1 MKTDELREAY
11 LDFFVSKGCVRRP
24 SDVLVPGDPTVL
36 FTPAGMNQF
45 KREFMGL
52 GDPNFKRATTCQKC
66 IRTGDIENVGKTP
79 RHMTFFEMLGNFSFG
94 DYFKPEAILWAWEF
108 LTKTLNISPS
118 RLTFSVYEADD
129 EAYDIWHKEVGVP
142 ADRITRMGEDDNFW
156 PAGAPTHG
164 PNGVCGPCSEIF
176 FHGDG
181 VEEVEIWNLVFTQ
194 FNRLGPGQLE
204 PLPKKNIDTGMGLE
218 RTAAALQGV
227 GSNFEIDIFQP
238 IVAAAAEAL
247 GVDYAKVRDNLDG
260 VRIRRA
266 SDHARALTFCIHE
279 NVRPGPEKQGYV
291 VRRLL
296 RRAVLDA
303 YQIGQREPFLY
314 NLVPVVAKV
323 MKQPYPE
330 IGGAFPPP
338 PQVVGVPGTVPVTS
352 YGYGSSVPRI
362 QNVIREEEE
371 RFLRNLEN
379 GMRMISDTFR
389 RTKAAGSDT
398 IDGREAFR
406 LHDTYGIPIE
416 ITESLAT
423 DQNLR
428 VDMAGFREAQEEAR
442 KIARGTAE
450 AADVF
455 ATGPLDTLK
464 QAYHQGSE
472 FLGYETTE
480 AAGTVI
486 GILEQGQLAES
497 AGVSTPYG
505 PPVAFILDRTPFY
518 AEAGGQIGD
527 TGWVRG
533 EGFEFAVEDTRRD
546 HNFILHLGRVTEGMV
561 SLGARATATVDA
573 QRRQAIRRA
582 HSATHLLHHALHRH
596 LGAHA
601 QQAGSKVEP
610 DRLRFDFSNPDAVG
624 KDRLD
629 QIERTVN
636 TLVMT
641 GEKVSW
647 SHMPIAEARSL
658 GAMAL
663 FGEKYPDIVRVVR
676 MGDFSM
682 ELCGGTHLDNVGQVG
697 LFKIIGE
704 ESVAAGTRRITA
716 LTGAAALDLV
726 RQEEEV
732 LSQVSSAL
740 RVPQAQLAERVA
752 GLVEE
757 NRTLKKQASGR
768 RTESAGKVSVDDLV
782 AGARSVGGATVVVC
796 ALANQTPDEMRV
808 LIDGLRRK
816 VEKGL
821 AVLLISPVDGKVQ
834 LVSGLSPDLI
844 ERGLH
849 AGNWLKQV
857 APVVGGGGGGRPD
870 LAQAGGKLPEKIPE
884 ALEQAV
890 GAIEAMLKP

>member
-11 LDFFVSKGCVRRP
+11 LDYFVSKGCVRRP
-24 SDVLVPGDPTVL
+24 SDVLVPNDPTVL

-52 GDPNFKRATTCQKC
+52 GDPSFKRATTCQKC

-94 DYFKPEAILWAWEF
+94 DYFKREAIQWAWEF
-108 LTKTLNISPS
+108 MTRVLKVPRE
-118 RLTFSVYEADD
+118 RLTFTVYQDDD
-129 EAYDIWHKEVGVP
+129 EAYDIWHNEVGVP

-176 FHGDG
+176 YHGDE
-181 VEEVEIWNLVFTQ
+181 VEEVEVWNLVFTQ
-194 FNRLGPGQLE
+194 FNRLGPGQLA

-227 GSNFEIDIFQP
+227 RSNFEIDIFQP
-238 IVAAAAEAL
+238 IIAATADAL
-247 GVDYAKVRDNLDG
+247 GANYAKVQDTLDG

-266 SDHARALTFCIHE
+266 SDHIRALTFCIHE

-303 YQIGQREPFLY
+303 YQMGQREPFLH
-314 NLVPVVAKV
+314 LLPPVAAEA
-323 MKQPYPE
+323 MRGGYPE
-330 IGGAFPPP
+330 LRD
-338 PQVVGVPGTVPVTS
+338 
-352 YGYGSSVPRI
+352 SVHRI
-362 QNVIREEEE
+362 QNVLREEEE
-371 RFLRNLEN
+371 RFFRNLEN

-398 IDGREAFR
+398 IDGREAFK

-428 VDMAGFREAQEEAR
+428 VDMTRFREAQEEAR
-442 KIARGTAE
+442 KIARGTSE

-455 ATGPLDTLK
+455 ATGPLDALK

-472 FLGYETTE
+472 FLGYATTE
-480 AAGTVI
+480 AVGTVI

-497 AGVSTPYG
+497 ASVSTKG
-505 PPVAFILDRTPFY
+505 APPIALILDRTPFY

-527 TGWVRG
+527 TGTIRG
-533 EGFEFAVEDTRRD
+533 DGFELAVEDTRRD
-546 HNFILHLGRVTEGMV
+546 HVFILHVGRVTQGMV
-561 SLGARATATVDA
+561 SLGARATATVDGE
-573 QRRQAIRRA
+573 RRQAIRRA
-582 HSATHLLHHALHRH
+582 HSATHLLHHALHQH
-596 LGAHA
+596 LGKHA

-624 KDRLD
+624 QERLNA
-629 QIERTVN
+629 IERTVN

-641 GEKVSW
+641 GARVSW
-647 SHMPIAEARSL
+647 SQMPIAEAKTL

-676 MGDFSM
+676 MGDFSK

-716 LTGAAALDLV
+716 LTGAAAQDLV
-726 RQEEEV
+726 RREEEV
-732 LSQVSSAL
+732 LAQVAAAL
-740 RVPQAQLAERVA
+740 RVPQTQVAERVA
-752 GLVEE
+752 VLVEE
-757 NRTLKKQASGR
+757 IKTLKKQASQR
-768 RTESAGKVSVDDLV
+768 RTESGGKVSVDDLV
-782 AGARSVGGATVVVC
+782 AGARSIGDATVVVQ
-796 ALANQTPDEMRV
+796 AVENQTPDEMRV
-808 LIDGLRRK
+808 LIDGLRRR
-816 VEKGL
+816 VDKGL
-821 AVLLISPVDGKVQ
+821 AVLLMTAADGKVQ
-834 LVSGLSPDLI
+834 LVAGLSADLI

-870 LAQAGGKLPEKIPE
+870 LAQAGGKNPEKIPE
-884 ALEQAV
+884 ALERAAE
-890 GAIEAMLKP
+890 AIDAMLQA

>member
-11 LDFFVSKGCVRRP
+11 LEYFASQGCVRRP
-24 SDVLVPGDPTVL
+24 SDVLVPNDPTVL

-52 GDPNFKRATTCQKC
+52 GDPGFKRATTCQKC

-94 DYFKPEAILWAWEF
+94 DYFKREAIHWAWEF
-108 LTKTLNISPS
+108 LTVVLKIPRD
-118 RLTFSVYEADD
+118 RLTFTVYLDDD
-129 EAYDIWHKEVGVP
+129 EAFDIWHKGVGIP

-176 FHGDG
+176 YHGDG

-194 FNRLGPGQLE
+194 FNRTGPGQLE
-204 PLPKKNIDTGMGLE
+204 PLPNRNIDTGMGLE
-218 RTAAALQGV
+218 RMAAAMQGV
-227 GSNFEIDIFQP
+227 PSNFEIDIFRP
-238 IVAAAAEAL
+238 IVAAAADAL
-247 GVDYAKVRDNLDG
+247 GMDYAKVQDTLDG

-266 SDHARALTFCIHE
+266 ADHARALTFCIHE

-303 YQIGQREPFLY
+303 YQMGQREPFLY
-314 NLVPVVAKV
+314 RLAPVIAEA
-323 MKQPYPE
+323 MKGGYPE
-330 IGGAFPPP
+330 IGGYEVVP
-338 PQVVGVPGTVPVTS
+338 PQPPVVVGGPQQSRS
-352 YGYGSSVPRI
+352 YGGSVPRI
-362 QNVIREEEE
+362 QNIIREEEE

-379 GMRMISDTFR
+379 GMRMINDTFR

-398 IDGREAFR
+398 IDGREAFK

-428 VDMAGFREAQEEAR
+428 VDMVRFKEAQDEAR

-464 QAYHQGSE
+464 EAYHHGSE

-480 AAGTVI
+480 ATGTVI

-497 AGVSTPYG
+497 ATVSSG
-505 PPVAFILDRTPFY
+505 PAPPIALILDRTPFY
-518 AEAGGQIGD
+518 AESGGQIGD
-527 TGWVRG
+527 VGTIRG
-533 EGFEFAVEDTRRD
+533 PDFVFAVEDTRKD
-546 HNFILHLGRVTEGMV
+546 HVFTLHMGRVIEGTV
-561 SLGARATATVDA
+561 ALNAHVTATVDA
-573 QRRQAIRRA
+573 PRRQAIRRA

-596 LGAHA
+596 LGKHA

-624 KDRLD
+624 KERLD
-629 QIERTVN
+629 QIEKTVN
-636 TLVMT
+636 ILVMT
-641 GEKVSW
+641 GSPVTW
-647 SHMPIAEARSL
+647 SHMPIAEARQT

-676 MGDFSM
+676 MGDFSR

-716 LTGAAALDLV
+716 LTGQAALDLV
-726 RQEEEV
+726 RQEEDL
-732 LSQVSSAL
+732 LSQVAAAL
-740 RVPQAQLAERVA
+740 RVPASQLGDRVA
-752 GLVEE
+752 ALLEE
-757 NRTLKKQASGR
+757 IKTLKKQA
-768 RTESAGKVSVDDLV
+768 V
-782 AGARSVGGATVVVC
+782 AAADRAWG
-796 ALANQTPDEMRV
+796 Q
-808 LIDGLRRK
+808 GLRGR
-816 VEKGL
+816 
-821 AVLLISPVDGKVQ
+821 P
-834 LVSGLSPDLI
+834 
-844 ERGLH
+844 
-849 AGNWLKQV
+849 
-857 APVVGGGGGGRPD
+857 GGRSHVCRRGDGGHQDPGKPD
-870 LAQAGGKLPEKIPE
+870 PGRDARAHRRAPP
-884 ALEQAV
+884 
-890 GAIEAMLKP
+890 